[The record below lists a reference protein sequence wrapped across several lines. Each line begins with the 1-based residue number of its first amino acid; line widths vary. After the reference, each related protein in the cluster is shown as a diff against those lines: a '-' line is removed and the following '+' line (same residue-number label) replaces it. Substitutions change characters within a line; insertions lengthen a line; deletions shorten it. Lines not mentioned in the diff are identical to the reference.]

1 MQRRVEQRLREI
13 TVRHKT
19 VVFNK
24 FDSLVSEMGLLA
36 APAHQ
41 IGLLIDGAII
51 AAIVARNPKVADDVG
66 AVMRVLMDSD
76 KPAARKMAPPKLR
89 ARNPVH
95 A

>member
-41 IGLLIDGAII
+41 PFEDTSGAG
-51 AAIVARNPKVADDVG
+51 VDNPGG
-66 AVMRVLMDSD
+66 AQSISD
-76 KPAARKMAPPKLR
+76 MEKRSAVSA
-89 ARNPVH
+89 
-95 A
+95 